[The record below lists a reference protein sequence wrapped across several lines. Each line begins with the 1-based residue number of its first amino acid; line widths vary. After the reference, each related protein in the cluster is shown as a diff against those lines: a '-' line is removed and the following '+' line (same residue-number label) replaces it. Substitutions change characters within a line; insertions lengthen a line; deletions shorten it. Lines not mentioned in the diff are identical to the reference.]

1 MKDHISTLPSI
12 ASIGTT
18 LRNIP
23 FSPKTDAPIATVAR
37 FHMDLY
43 FIHKLHFFF
52 RRSRGERLSRQRVDA
67 HLFSVFPLLSVFNNS
82 MDLGEEGVVLPHS
95 NIRPRVDSGP
105 DLTNEDA
112 SCRDLFSAIPLD
124 AETLPPAISTIP

>member
-12 ASIGTT
+12 TSIGAT

-23 FSPKTDAPIATVAR
+23 FSPKTDAPIATIAR
-37 FHMDLY
+37 FYMDFY

-52 RRSRGERLSRQRVDA
+52 RRSRGERLSRQRVDT
-67 HLFSVFPLLSVFNNS
+67 HLFSVFPPLPVFNNS
-82 MDLGEEGVVLPHS
+82 MDLGEEGVVLPHP

-105 DLTNEDA
+105 YLTNEDA
-112 SCRDLFSAIPLD
+112 SCQHLFSAKPLD
-124 AETLPPAISTIP
+124 AQTLSSAISTIP